1 MKQMIII
8 SVSVLVF
15 FFQNKAQSV
24 DSLQNELKKAKED
37 SGKVLLLITL
47 GQRIENENPKAA
59 KTYYLQARDISKKIN
74 YPAGLIKFYLNYTAV
89 LNLQGQYDSSLQLNL
104 EAVELAKEKGSAM
117 DIAKCIQNTGV
128 SWYYLQDYEKSADWY
143 LQAIPYFE
151 KTNDTFRLS
160 VLYSNIGIAYREA
173 RLLQKSLEY
182 QQKALELTRKLN
194 DPYETG
200 LTLSNIGIVYADLKQ
215 FDKAEAVLNEAKELA
230 RQTNDH
236 YLLEQ
241 VMINTNNLYL
251 KKREYGKMKPFAEEA
266 LRYSSLL
273 GDSLV
278 MSISL
283 YTLALEAFH
292 RKDFSAAL
300 SYANKGLAIASA
312 KNFKEQMQH
321 LYQLQSSLSLIQQ
334 DIAAY
339 EKNKF
344 KADSIGELVLNA
356 AIQKNIQLLDKRFET
371 EKKNHEILQLSK
383 DKKVKTLWNYIL
395 GGIAASV
402 LIISLLA
409 YRGYRQ
415 KQKWQQ
421 QQIAALEKEKQL
433 LATQSLLKGQEEE
446 RSRLA
451 KDLHDGLGGLL
462 SGVKLQLGA
471 MKGNLI
477 LSEEHGRM
485 FSNALNKL
493 DESIHEM
500 RRVAHNMMPE
510 ALLKFGLQQALQD
523 YCDNLAEGQAFT
535 INTEFYGLEKRM
547 QPGTE
552 VVVYRIVQELLNNAV
567 KHSGATSM
575 LAQVIRQ
582 DDNLTI
588 TVEDNGKGFDTH
600 TVLQGSGLKNIRS
613 RVEYLKGTMDIKSA
627 PGKGTSVHIDC
638 VIDSHG

>member
-1 MKQMIII
+1 MKQIISI

-24 DSLQNELKKAKED
+24 DSLLNELKKTKED

-74 YPAGLIKFYLNYTAV
+74 YTPGLIKFYLNYTAV

-104 EAVELAKEKGSAM
+104 EAIELAKKSGTAA
-117 DIAKCIQNTGV
+117 DIAKCIQNAGV
-128 SWYYLQDYEKSADWY
+128 SWYYLEEYEKSTAQY

-151 KTNDTFRLS
+151 NAKDTLRLS
-160 VLYSNIGIAYREA
+160 ILYSNMGIAFREA
-173 RLLQKSLEY
+173 KLYDKSLEY
-182 QQKALELTRKLN
+182 QRKALQLSRLMN
-194 DPYETG
+194 YPYETG
-200 LTLSNIGIVYADLKQ
+200 VTLTNIGILFTDLKQ
-215 FDKAEAVLNEAKELA
+215 YDSAAAVLNEALQLA
-230 RQTNDH
+230 KKTKDD
-236 YLLEQ
+236 YLMEMVFL
-241 VMINTNNLYL
+241 NTNNLYL
-251 KKREYGKMKPFAEEA
+251 KKKDFRLMKQYAEGA
-266 LRYSSLL
+266 LQYSKKL
-273 GDSLV
+273 GDSLT
-278 MSISL
+278 MTISL
-283 YTLALEAFH
+283 YALALEAFQ
-292 RKDFSAAL
+292 RGDVSSATHFV
-300 SYANKGLAIASA
+300 KEGLRIATQ
-312 KNFKEQMQH
+312 KKFKEQQEN
-321 LYQLQSSLSLIQQ
+321 LYELMAAISLMNNDMPRYNLYRQ
-334 DIAAY
+334 A
-339 EKNKF
+339 
-344 KADSIGELVLNA
+344 ADSVNEARLQETV
-356 AIQKNIQLLDKRFET
+356 QKNIQLLDKRFET

-395 GGIAASV
+395 GSVAASV
-402 LIISLLA
+402 LIISLLV

-567 KHSGATSM
+567 KHSGATAM
-575 LAQVIRQ
+575 LAQVIRR